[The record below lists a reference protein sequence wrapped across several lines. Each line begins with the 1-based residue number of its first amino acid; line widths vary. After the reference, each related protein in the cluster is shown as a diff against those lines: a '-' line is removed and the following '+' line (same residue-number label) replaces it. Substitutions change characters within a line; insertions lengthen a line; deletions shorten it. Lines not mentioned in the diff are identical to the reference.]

1 MNDGTKNKPKT
12 VVLAAILTLAMVIAI
27 LKAAFPIENLA
38 SAHGAPTTLSV
49 LPVKPQN
56 PGKSMAAGRSGSL
69 PIGIARENVV
79 LWGTNSPF
87 FGEEE
92 KRKADDVGQTFSPIG
107 RKCGMFGKDAFFL
120 AMLNTSLKPM
130 VGNPMQAMKL
140 IIPSQIKQQI
150 AASMADM
157 YVYIH
162 EIILIAAIVVIILV
176 AVILNNV
183 RVSRQLKE
191 QNKKY
196 EVLSQISNEY
206 IFEYHVKNQKL
217 KLSDHFRNLF
227 STPESIAQVTN
238 LLKQALLDQKTDWS
252 NQIIQLHL
260 PDGQTGYFKA
270 VNTHICNRRGNT
282 DYIIGKLVDVS
293 EEVLEKEALLVKAQ
307 TDGLTGLYN
316 ATTTKDFIEERIQK
330 KKPQALDAFI
340 LMDCDSFKGI
350 NDTEGH
356 FVGNQVLE
364 EIATCLRQT
373 FRNTDILGRIGG
385 DEFCVYVKDI
395 PSVDF
400 VREKCMHLNDQIGK
414 IGATDGRVNVSLSI
428 GIALVTSPEPYCK
441 VFKKADDALYQAK
454 GEGKSRVVV
463 WGEEIHHS
471 KEP

>member
-1 MNDGTKNKPKT
+1 MNDETKIKPKIFI
-12 VVLAAILTLAMVIAI
+12 LAILTLAVTVAI
-27 LKAAFPIENLA
+27 LKA
-38 SAHGAPTTLSV
+38 SV
-49 LPVKPQN
+49 LPEQQVVQKRAEHFTAAHGVSTASSVLSLKPQN
-56 PGKSMAAGRSGSL
+56 NGMAK
-69 PIGIARENVV
+69 ENVF
-79 LWGTNSPF
+79 LCDTNHVF
-87 FGEEE
+87 FSALE
-92 KRKADDVGQTFSPIG
+92 KREADDIGQTLSPLG
-107 RKCGMFGKDAFFL
+107 RKSCNVGRGAVFL
-120 AMLNTSLKPM
+120 AMVNKALGPM
-130 VGNPMQAMKL
+130 VGHQMQAINL
-140 IIPSQIKQQI
+140 FIPSKIKQPL
-150 AASMADM
+150 AASMADL

-162 EIILIAAIVVIILV
+162 EIILVATLVVIILV
-176 AVILNNV
+176 VVIINNV

-206 IFEYHVKNQKL
+206 IFEYHVRNQKL
-217 KLSDHFRNLF
+217 TLADHFRNLF

-252 NQIIQLHL
+252 NHIIQLHL

-270 VNTHICNRRGNT
+270 INTHIYNRRGNT

-316 ATTTKDFIEERIQK
+316 ATTTRDLIAERIQK
-330 KKPQALDAFI
+330 KNPHALDAFI

-364 EIATCLRQT
+364 EIATRLRQT

-385 DEFCVYVKDI
+385 DEFSVYLKDV

-400 VREKCMHLNDQIGK
+400 VREKCMHLNNQIGK
-414 IGATDGRVNVSLSI
+414 IATTYGRVNVSLSI
-428 GIALVTSPEPYCK
+428 GIALVTGPEPYDAL
-441 VFKKADDALYQAK
+441 FKKADEALYQAK
-454 GEGKSRVVV
+454 GKGKSRVVV
-463 WGEEIHHS
+463 WGEERKNS
-471 KEP
+471 RQS